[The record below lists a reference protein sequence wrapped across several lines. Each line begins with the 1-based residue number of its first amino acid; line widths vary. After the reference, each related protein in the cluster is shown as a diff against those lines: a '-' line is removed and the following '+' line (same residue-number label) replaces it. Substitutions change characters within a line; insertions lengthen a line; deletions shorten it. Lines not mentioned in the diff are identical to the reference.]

1 MGAIPKFAPLFIVD
15 GVVRDWEKV
24 DYTDRD
30 TGVVR
35 DNGRKVIMLTSQ
47 GFTELKIGTDPEDV
61 RVEIPAIGTRWIV
74 FAELSEWT
82 MNNRA
87 GTTLT
92 YAAPVTQKHLQGMID
107 DIAPAAPAQSP
118 APAGKN

>member
-1 MGAIPKFAPLFIVD
+1 MGAIPKFAPVFIVD

-24 DYTDRD
+24 DFTDRE

-35 DNGRKVIMLTSQ
+35 DNGRKVILLTSQ
-47 GFTELKIGTDPEDV
+47 GFTEIKIGTDPEDV
-61 RVEIPAIGTRWIV
+61 RVEIPTIGQRWIV

-82 MNNRA
+82 MNGRA

-92 YAAPVTQKHLQGMID
+92 YAAPVSRDHLVDMLD
-107 DIAPAAPAQSP
+107 SFPAPV
-118 APAGKN
+118 PAGKAS